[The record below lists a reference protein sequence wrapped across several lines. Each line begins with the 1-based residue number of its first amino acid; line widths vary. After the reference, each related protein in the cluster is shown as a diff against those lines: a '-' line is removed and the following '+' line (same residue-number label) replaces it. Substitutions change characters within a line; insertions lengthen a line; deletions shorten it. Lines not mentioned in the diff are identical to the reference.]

1 MPVKRTTMVSTR
13 WELIILDEIEKL
25 VKTPLNPKAPFP
37 NTSEAIRECAK
48 VGVKVHNYQAMM
60 EDPEQANEFRKKM
73 QDFIKNEEVFEWVDT
88 LSPDQIDGFL
98 MALQM
103 KKDKRYEVKN
113 LV

>member
-1 MPVKRTTMVSTR
+1 MTVKRTTTLSIR
-13 WELIILDEIEKL
+13 WELIDLDEIEKL
-25 VKTPLNPKAPFP
+25 VKSPLIPNAPFG
-37 NTSEAIRECAK
+37 NTSKAIRELAK
-48 VGVKVHNYQAMM
+48 VGVKVHNYQQMM
-60 EDPEQANEFRKKM
+60 KDPEKANEFRQKM

-103 KKDKRYEVKN
+103 KKDKRYEVKT

>member
-1 MPVKRTTMVSTR
+1 MTVKRTSIVSTR
-13 WELIILDEIEKL
+13 WENQDLDDIENL
-25 VKTPLNPKAPFP
+25 VKSPLKPNAPFT
-37 NTSEAIRECAK
+37 NTSKAIRELAK
-48 VGVKVHNYQAMM
+48 VGVKVHNYQEMM
-60 EDPEQANEFRKKM
+60 KDPEKANEFRQKM

-103 KKDKRYEVKN
+103 KKDKRYEVQK